1 MNFTVPQ
8 GRHKSGDKQLC
19 CLCLFLAGDLSAYG
33 IGNLRRLRWSDTK
46 VAGQHKDRC
55 GFGRRTTEEC
65 AAGHGRKEGKSGD
78 MDSFFGKTCGFC
90 IIFRNFGR
98 IIRDRFRRRRT
109 KPGRSGF
116 SGRETADDGKCKRTA
131 NRKRGTQAR
140 NEAATANGDRKTKRR
155 LQTRKRPQTQRR

>member
-1 MNFTVPQ
+1 MLFFTLFGRGGQEGGFVPQ
-8 GRHKSGDKQLC
+8 GQRKGRHKKQLPP
-19 CLCLFLAGDLSAYG
+19 LSDERPRG
-33 IGNLRRLRWSDTK
+33 GGFVPQEQR
-46 VAGQHKDRC
+46 KDRR
-55 GFGRRTTEEC
+55 GFDRRTTEEC

-116 SGRETADDGKCKRTA
+116 SGRETADGGKCKRTA